1 MDSCCLILTLAG
13 PLCTGARC
21 PCCLIKAILS
31 SQASGAARAVALGET
46 VSDPSCSPEMVPL
59 GWYHGCYIF
68 SESPHV
74 VANVEK
80 KTFSS
85 NSTHDL
91 TLAFLNGGN
100 KK

>member
-1 MDSCCLILTLAG
+1 MSN
-13 PLCTGARC
+13 
-21 PCCLIKAILS
+21 
-31 SQASGAARAVALGET
+31 
-46 VSDPSCSPEMVPL
+46 PSCSPGMVPL
-59 GWYHGCYIF
+59 GWYPGCYIF

-74 VANVEK
+74 VANVEN

-85 NSTHDL
+85 NSTRDL